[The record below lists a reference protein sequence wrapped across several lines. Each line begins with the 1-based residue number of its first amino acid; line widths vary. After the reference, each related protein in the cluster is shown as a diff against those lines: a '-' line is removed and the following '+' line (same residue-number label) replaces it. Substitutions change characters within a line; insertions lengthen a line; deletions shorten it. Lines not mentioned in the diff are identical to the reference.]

1 MSEAG
6 LSTPMLDFFRRG
18 EVARDVKLLAA
29 QGAIAPRPM
38 EQLGILMVL
47 TGDGDSE
54 IRDTAEQTL
63 QLLPPEL
70 VAGYIARADAPT
82 EIREFFIKRGIEP
95 AAVPAPDVDDALI
108 DTTALALELEGTTE
122 EQKTQTFQERLAN
135 MTVPEKVKCATKGT
149 REMRSILIRD
159 PNRMVASAVLSCPK
173 VNDAEVEAFAK
184 MGNVSEDILRS
195 IAKSRAWTK
204 NYSVVLALVKNSKT
218 PVAITM
224 NLMQRLTPGD
234 VKKLASDR
242 NVPEPLRLAARK
254 RNVKNQSGGAAR
266 SGED

>member
-1 MSEAG
+1 
-6 LSTPMLDFFRRG
+6 MLDFFRRG

-38 EQLGILMVL
+38 EQLGILAHL
-47 TGDGDSE
+47 TGDLDAE

-63 QLLPPEL
+63 RLLPPDL
-70 VAGYIARADAPT
+70 IAGYIARADAPT
-82 EIREFFIKRGIEP
+82 DIREFFGKRGIQP
-95 AAVPAPDVDDALI
+95 AAVPAPDVEEALI
-108 DTTALALELEGTTE
+108 DTSDLAAEMAGVTE
-122 EQKTQTFQERLAN
+122 EQKTQTFQERLSQ

-149 REMRSILIRD
+149 REMRAILIRD

-173 VNDAEVEAFAK
+173 VNDAEVESFAK
-184 MGNVSEDILRS
+184 MGNVSEEILRT
-195 IAKSRAWTK
+195 IAQSRAWTK

-218 PVAITM
+218 PVALTL
-224 NLMQRLTPGD
+224 NLMNRLTDSD

-254 RNVKNQSGGAAR
+254 RNVKIQSGGK
-266 SGED
+266 GGD

>member
-1 MSEAG
+1 MAEAG
-6 LSTPMLDFFRRG
+6 LRTPMLDFFRRG

-38 EQLGILMVL
+38 EQLGILIVL
-47 TGDGDSE
+47 TGDADKE
-54 IRDTAEQTL
+54 IRETAEQTL
-63 QLLPPEL
+63 SILPPNL
-70 VAGYIARADAPT
+70 VAGYIARSDAPT
-82 EIREFFIKRGIEP
+82 EIREFFIKRGIAP
-95 AAVPAPDVDDALI
+95 AAVPAPDTDDALI
-108 DTTALALELEGTTE
+108 DTSELEAELAGTTE
-122 EQKTQTFQERLAN
+122 EEKSQTFQQRLSS

-184 MGNVSEDILRS
+184 MGNVSEEILRT
-195 IAKSRAWTK
+195 IAQSRGWTK
-204 NYSVVLALVKNSKT
+204 SYTVVLALVKNSKT

-224 NLMQRLTPGD
+224 NLLQRLNDSD

-242 NVPEPLRLAARK
+242 NVPEALRLAARK
-254 RNVKNQSGGAAR
+254 RNTKILSGGKV
-266 SGED
+266 SSE